1 MYNTVYIEQKSH
13 TVYYISYLVYMYIVV
28 ILINETG
35 TDVYENGSGHTCG
48 GEGAVGAVGRCT
60 LQLAVPTQYSLAPG
74 QNPEIKIKWPFF
86 IRVHRA
92 IITMSVYIMYMYAGI
107 YEKYR

>member
-48 GEGAVGAVGRCT
+48 GRGQWGQWVGAPC
-60 LQLAVPTQYSLAPG
+60 S
-74 QNPEIKIKWPFF
+74 
-86 IRVHRA
+86 
-92 IITMSVYIMYMYAGI
+92 
-107 YEKYR
+107 